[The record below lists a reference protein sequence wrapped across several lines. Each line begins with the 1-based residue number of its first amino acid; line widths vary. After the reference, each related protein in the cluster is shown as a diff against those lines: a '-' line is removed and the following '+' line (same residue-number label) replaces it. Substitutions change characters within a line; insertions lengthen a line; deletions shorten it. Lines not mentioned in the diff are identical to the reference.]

1 MAGNFIFIG
10 ELAMMKFLKKT
21 LLATSIT
28 IVATGMAYAADDVLH
43 VYNWSDYIAPDT
55 ISKFEKQTGIKVVY
69 DVFDNNEIV
78 EAKLIAGNSGY
89 DIVVPSNAFLAKQI
103 KAGLYQPLDK
113 AKLPN
118 WKNLNPTLM
127 KALEVNDPENKYAVP
142 YMWGTIGI
150 AYNVDK
156 VKAAL
161 GDNAPTDSWDLVFNV
176 ENMKKLKSCG
186 VAFLDSPTEMLPAAM
201 KYLGND
207 PTATDTTHIKDA
219 QELFLKIRPYVAY
232 FHSSKNILDLANGNI
247 CVSVGYSGD
256 LQQSKV
262 RAKEAKNG
270 VNIQYNIPKEGAA
283 SFFDMMAIP
292 KDAPNPDAAHKF
304 INFIMQPEIAAEITN
319 YVRFPNAN
327 SAATPLVAEDIRTD
341 PGIYPTE
348 AVMEKIYT
356 FPLLPLKTQR
366 AMVSSWTKVKTSK

>member
-1 MAGNFIFIG
+1 
-10 ELAMMKFLKKT
+10 MMKFFKKT

-113 AKLPN
+113 TKLPN

-207 PTATDTTHIKDA
+207 PTATDTAHIKEA

-256 LQQSKV
+256 LQQSKI

-327 SAATPLVAEDIRTD
+327 SAATPLVIEDIRND

>member
-1 MAGNFIFIG
+1 MNFF
-10 ELAMMKFLKKT
+10 KKN

-28 IVATGMAYAADDVLH
+28 LVATGIVSAAENALH
-43 VYNWSDYIAPDT
+43 IYNWSDYIAPDT

-103 KAGLYQPLDK
+103 KAGLYQPLDRS
-113 AKLPN
+113 KLPN

-127 KALEVNDPENKYAVP
+127 KVLEVNDPENKYAIP

-156 VKAAL
+156 VKAVL
-161 GDNAPTDSWDLVFNV
+161 GDNAPVDSWDLVFNV
-176 ENMKKLKSCG
+176 ENMEKLKSCG

-201 KYLGND
+201 KYLGED
-207 PTATDTTHIKDA
+207 PTATDTKNIKDA
-219 QELFLKIRPYVAY
+219 QALFLKIRPYVAY

-256 LQQSKV
+256 LQQSKT
-262 RAKEAKNG
+262 RAEEAKNG
-270 VNIQYNIPKEGAA
+270 VHIKYNIPKEGAA

-292 KDAPNPDAAHKF
+292 KDAPNPDAAHQF

-319 YVRFPNAN
+319 YIRFPNAN
-327 SAATPLVAEDIRTD
+327 SAATSLVDKDITSD

-348 AVMEKIYT
+348 EIMEKIYT

-366 AMVSSWTKVKTSK
+366 TMVNSWTKVKTSK